1 MFALHVESCVSCV
14 LNLQLVEVLGGR
26 ARTNEDNLF
35 ETTLWLWLGCE
46 VSSAFFLVPE
56 SWRKLGRQ
64 KSVGRK
70 IAANFSRFVA
80 QIDRRKATE
89 KVRANG
95 KMSDIFTFIIA

>member
-1 MFALHVESCVSCV
+1 LHLAVVVTMALALTGFVCLCRQACRQGALS
-14 LNLQLVEVLGGR
+14 
-26 ARTNEDNLF
+26 A
-35 ETTLWLWLGCE
+35 WLWQGCE